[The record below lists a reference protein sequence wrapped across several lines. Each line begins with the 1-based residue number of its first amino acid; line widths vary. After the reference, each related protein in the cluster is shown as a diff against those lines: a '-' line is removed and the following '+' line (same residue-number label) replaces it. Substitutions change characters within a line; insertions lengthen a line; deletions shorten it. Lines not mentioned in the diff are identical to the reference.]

1 MELVMGWNGNP
12 IRVADLV
19 TGWNGNPIWV
29 VELVTGFIRS
39 VCAFQGLRVSSYWS
53 GKKYFC
59 LCISFTQSVCNIQ
72 GLGLSAFTQS
82 VFTIQGL
89 GLSSIYREKLSAL
102 FIDMECLH

>member
-1 MELVMGWNGNP
+1 MELVTGWNGNP
-12 IRVADLV
+12 IRVAELV
-19 TGWNGNPIWV
+19 TGWNGNPIWI
-29 VELVTGFIRS
+29 VELVTGFTR
-39 VCAFQGLRVSSYWS
+39 
-53 GKKYFC
+53 
-59 LCISFTQSVCNIQ
+59 SVCNIQ

>member
-1 MELVMGWNGNP
+1 MELVTGWNGNP
-12 IRVADLV
+12 IRVAELV
-19 TGWNGNPIWV
+19 TGWNGNPIRV

-39 VCAFQGLRVSSYWS
+39 VCAFQGLRVSSYWGEKNIFVYAFHS
-53 GKKYFC
+53 LG
-59 LCISFTQSVCNIQ
+59 SVCNIQ

>member
-1 MELVMGWNGNP
+1 MGWNDNP
-12 IRVADLV
+12 IRVIELV
-19 TGWNGNPIWV
+19 TGWNGNPILV
-29 VELVTGFIRS
+29 VELATGFTRS
-39 VCAFQGLRVSSYWS
+39 VCAFQGLRVITSYW
-53 GKKYFC
+53 GDFFC
-59 LCISFTQSVCNIQ
+59 LCISFTRSVCNIQ